1 MFWVV
6 SGSYF
11 GLNFSFLVEAEY
23 NLSFLKKT
31 MSLQGRVAMVTPLH
45 RLQHLNL
52 CGGFIIGNSLSSYFD
67 VVSKSDNVVLLWS
80 PLVNKKQKW
89 FYEWFLCPQSLVPS
103 FDITLPL
110 RDTASVCFN
119 KFGSILSC
127 SIIVYCFSLINSV
140 MSWFW
145 DWILVK
151 HCQNNKVSD
160 LLTLQL
166 GRKSFDVKNYSNI

>member
-1 MFWVV
+1 MWFC
-6 SGSYF
+6 Y
-11 GLNFSFLVEAEY
+11 EA
-23 NLSFLKKT
+23 LWWT
-31 MSLQGRVAMVTPLH
+31 WA
-45 RLQHLNL
+45 QHP
-52 CGGFIIGNSLSSYFD
+52 
-67 VVSKSDNVVLLWS
+67 KE
-80 PLVNKKQKW
+80 QKW
-89 FYEWFLCPQSLVPS
+89 FYECFLRPQSLVPS

-110 RDTASVCFN
+110 KDTASVCFN

-166 GRKSFDVKNYSNI
+166 GRKSFDVKNYSNILKKVKVTKMIIIAIKITILIYFKMQFILVNFQQLLFLVFKKYYYCILNTED

>member
-11 GLNFSFLVEAEY
+11 GLSFSFLVEAEDP
-23 NLSFLKKT
+23 LSFLKKT
-31 MSLQGRVAMVTPLH
+31 MSLLGRVAVVTLLH

-52 CGGFIIGNSLSSYFD
+52 WGGFIIGSYSSYFD

-80 PLVNKKQKW
+80 SLVNMGTASYRTKMVLWLQR
-89 FYEWFLCPQSLVPS
+89 CPQSLVPS

-110 RDTASVCFN
+110 RDRTSVCFIM
-119 KFGSILSC
+119 FGSIPSC
-127 SIIVYCFSLINSV
+127 SIIMYCFSFINSV

-151 HCQNNKVSD
+151 HCQNDKVSN

-166 GRKSFDVKNYSNI
+166 GRKKY